1 MTRSALFDA
10 ATDELH
16 AYLSSRLHT
25 SSRSAM
31 VVRRLLPDSNEITV
45 DLSAHRT
52 AEIDRFVL
60 SCLADA
66 PNTIT
71 ASAGTLQLIMEDA
84 EGVVVVDESL
94 TAGVGD
100 DSKCGVSDAG
110 EPGEWTVTIV
120 AMEFDGKATVSF
132 NSVD

>member
-1 MTRSALFDA
+1 MLQSALFDA

-45 DLSAHRT
+45 DLSEHRT

-60 SCLADA
+60 ACRADA
-66 PNTIT
+66 PGTIIVT
-71 ASAGTLQLIMEDA
+71 AGTLNRPRQTRTFASHHDA
-84 EGVVVVDESL
+84 LPWMRATS
-94 TAGVGD
+94 TA
-100 DSKCGVSDAG
+100 
-110 EPGEWTVTIV
+110 T
-120 AMEFDGKATVSF
+120 GKP
-132 NSVD
+132 